1 MDAPEYARVIERIK
15 RLRFAVMY
23 PACLRSL
30 VTAGLDGIRLSE
42 GRRRDAQSSYRAACS
57 DNTSGWISPGSLFR
71 HHVLFTL
78 AIPLAWPYLNT
89 ALKFCCLLIMAQTV
103 RAVLLAMATRTTL
116 VGRLVSNSPIQGEGF
131 LGAPRCHR
139 NTAREP

>member
-78 AIPLAWPYLNT
+78 AIPLA
-89 ALKFCCLLIMAQTV
+89 
-103 RAVLLAMATRTTL
+103 
-116 VGRLVSNSPIQGEGF
+116 
-131 LGAPRCHR
+131 
-139 NTAREP
+139 